1 MWGMNI
7 PISKFKRIRAY
18 VDTSVFGGLN
28 DDEFAE
34 ASVRFFENVRNG
46 RFTLLISQMLLDELQ
61 PSPELVKRDF
71 ESLPQNYLERVEVTD
86 EVVDLA
92 QSYLATGVLPEYA
105 KGDALH
111 VAMATIARADVIISW
126 NFKHIVNF
134 QRIQRFNSVNLA
146 HGYGLMDI
154 RSPLEVEYG
163 GDD

>member
-1 MWGMNI
+1 MNI

-105 KGDALH
+105 KGDAL
-111 VAMATIARADVIISW
+111 AC
-126 NFKHIVNF
+126 
-134 QRIQRFNSVNLA
+134 
-146 HGYGLMDI
+146 GYGNNCQS
-154 RSPLEVEYG
+154 RCHNKLEFQAYCELSAHSEI
-163 GDD
+163 